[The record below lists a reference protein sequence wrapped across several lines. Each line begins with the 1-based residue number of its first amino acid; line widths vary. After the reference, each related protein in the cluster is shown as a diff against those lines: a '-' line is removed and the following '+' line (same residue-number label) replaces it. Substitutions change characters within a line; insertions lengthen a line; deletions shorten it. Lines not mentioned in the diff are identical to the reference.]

1 MMRIG
6 IVGAG
11 LAGLAAAD
19 DLAAAGHEV
28 TVLEAR
34 DRVGGRVWS
43 QTVAT
48 PAGET
53 VIERGA
59 EFVLAGYDHLRGYVS
74 DLGLS
79 LADTGMSYYVRTPY
93 GVDGSAGAAGPGVG
107 TRSVG
112 SDDVAAAGQRLAR
125 AATEARPGSVAA
137 LLRPL
142 DLADPV
148 ASAVR
153 ARVEISCALE
163 VEELHPEVVEHV
175 ASFDPL
181 PSHRIHG
188 GNQQLAQGLARRL
201 GDRVRLGT
209 PVRWVRAGG
218 DGLVELGT
226 DAGSLAFD
234 RVVLALPLPV
244 LAALDVD
251 PALPAWKRE
260 AFARAAYGH
269 AAKLH
274 VPLDVD
280 RDEPV
285 RPSATMNVPRRF
297 WSWTATDGTGE
308 TQPVLHS
315 FAGSPSALAAL
326 GVDDGPGP
334 WLEELAVM
342 FPERPLVPAAAV
354 LTSWS
359 SDPWALGAYS
369 AYGVAARPDDQA
381 LLARPCGSLHFAGEY
396 VGGEYAGLM
405 EGALR
410 SGRRTAEEVLAGRVA
425 GPR

>member
-1 MMRIG
+1 MTRIG

-28 TVLEAR
+28 TVVEAR

-48 PAGET
+48 PVGET
-53 VIERGA
+53 VIECGA

-93 GVDGSAGAAGPGVG
+93 GVEGSGSAGGPDVGARGVG
-107 TRSVG
+107 T
-112 SDDVAAAGQRLAR
+112 DDVAAAGQRLAL
-125 AATEARPGSVAA
+125 AAAGARTGSVAD
-137 LLRPL
+137 LLRSL

-163 VEELHPEVVEHV
+163 AEELHPEVVEHI

-209 PVRWVRAGG
+209 PVRRMRAGG
-218 DGLVELGT
+218 DGLVELG
-226 DAGSLAFD
+226 AGAG
-234 RVVLALPLPV
+234 PP
-244 LAALDVD
+244 ALD
-251 PALPAWKRE
+251 
-260 AFARAAYGH
+260 
-269 AAKLH
+269 
-274 VPLDVD
+274 
-280 RDEPV
+280 
-285 RPSATMNVPRRF
+285 PR
-297 WSWTATDGTGE
+297 G
-308 TQPVLHS
+308 
-315 FAGSPSALAAL
+315 L
-326 GVDDGPGP
+326 GPPPPGP
-334 WLEELAVM
+334 
-342 FPERPLVPAAAV
+342 
-354 LTSWS
+354 
-359 SDPWALGAYS
+359 
-369 AYGVAARPDDQA
+369 
-381 LLARPCGSLHFAGEY
+381 
-396 VGGEYAGLM
+396 
-405 EGALR
+405 
-410 SGRRTAEEVLAGRVA
+410 
-425 GPR
+425 